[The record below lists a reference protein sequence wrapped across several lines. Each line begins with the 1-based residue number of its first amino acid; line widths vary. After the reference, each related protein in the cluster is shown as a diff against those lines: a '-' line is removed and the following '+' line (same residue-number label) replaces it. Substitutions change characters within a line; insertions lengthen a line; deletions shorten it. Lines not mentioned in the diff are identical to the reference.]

1 MKKGKKESEKFW
13 LLRMREK
20 QKKLFNYVRLVR
32 KYAFFLVKLV
42 FSHSYDNLAEN

>member
-1 MKKGKKESEKFW
+1 VSNQTANKEGKKESKKFW

-20 QKKLFNYVRLVR
+20 QKKLFNYG

-42 FSHSYDNLAEN
+42 FSHSYDN